1 MAPLGESTALIL
13 AGGLGTRLRS
23 AVGDRPKALAEIHG
37 RPFLAYMLDGLAT
50 AGLREVVIC
59 TGYLG
64 EQIRAHFG
72 PAYGSLCLA
81 YSQESEP
88 SGTAGALRLAL
99 PLIDSPTVLVLN
111 GDSLSDVD
119 LPAFSIWMVR
129 QDAALALALTHVADT
144 DRFGSVET
152 DGRGWVRKFE
162 EKGQHRGAGWINA
175 GIYLMQRHVLESLPA
190 DRPLSLERDVL
201 PRLIGHGLAGYR
213 SNGRFLDIGTPD
225 SYALAASFVSTAALA

>member
-1 MAPLGESTALIL
+1 MAALGESTALIL

-23 AVGDRPKALAEIHG
+23 AVGDRPKALAEIQG
-37 RPFLAYMLDGLAT
+37 RPFLAYMLDGLAA
-50 AGLREVVIC
+50 AGVCEVVLC

-72 PAYGSLCLA
+72 HEYRSLHLA

-88 SGTAGALRLAL
+88 RGTAGAVRLAL
-99 PLIDSPTVLVLN
+99 PLIASSHVLVLN

-119 LPAFSIWMVR
+119 LQAFCTWTER
-129 QDAALALALTHVADT
+129 QDASLAIALTCVADS

-152 DGRGWVRKFE
+152 DAQGWVRKFE
-162 EKGQHRGAGWINA
+162 EKGQSRGAGWINA
-175 GIYLMQRHVLESLPA
+175 GIYLTQRRMLESLPA

-201 PRLIGHGLAGYR
+201 PELIGNGLAGYR
-213 SNGRFLDIGTPD
+213 SNGRFLDIGTPE
-225 SYALAASFVSTAALA
+225 SYALAASFVSAVPVR